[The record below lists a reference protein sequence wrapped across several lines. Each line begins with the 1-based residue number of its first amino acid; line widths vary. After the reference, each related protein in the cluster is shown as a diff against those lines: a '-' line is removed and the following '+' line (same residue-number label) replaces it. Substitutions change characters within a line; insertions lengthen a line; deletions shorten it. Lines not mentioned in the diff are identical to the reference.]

1 MTKRIQITLLLR
13 GALLFVAVHSLI
25 LGGTIYFF
33 TTFFYQLFFGVD
45 PENFFFVKQAGLFL
59 SLMGLFYLLPVFDL
73 ERFKPVIFL
82 IVFSKVVAVTFLI
95 LNAHLTPSAFMIY
108 LAALGDGT
116 MAAALTVLFLMRTKF
131 PENGA

>member
-1 MTKRIQITLLLR
+1 MEKGIRIKLLLR
-13 GALLFVAVHSLI
+13 GTLLFVGVHSLL
-25 LGGTIYFF
+25 LGSTIYFF
-33 TTFFYQLFFGVD
+33 TTPFYQFFFGVD

-59 SLMGLFYLLPVFDL
+59 SLMGLFYLLPVFNL

-116 MAAALTVLFLMRTKF
+116 MAAALTILLLIRTKF
-131 PENGA
+131 TEKGA

>member
-1 MTKRIQITLLLR
+1 MSRGLGDVYKRQTL
-13 GALLFVAVHSLI
+13 
-25 LGGTIYFF
+25 
-33 TTFFYQLFFGVD
+33 FYQFFFGVD
-45 PENFFFVKQAGLFL
+45 PENFFFVKQSGLFL

-73 ERFKPVIFL
+73 ERYKPLVFI
-82 IVFSKVVAVTFLI
+82 IVFSKVAAVTFLV

-116 MAAALTVLFLMRTKF
+116 MAAALILLFLMRTKL

>member
-13 GALLFVAVHSLI
+13 GALLFVAVHSLL

-33 TTFFYQLFFGVD
+33 TTLFYQFFFGVD
-45 PENFFFVKQAGLFL
+45 PENFFFVKQSGLFL

-73 ERFKPVIFL
+73 ERFKPLIFI
-82 IVFSKVVAVTFLI
+82 IVFSKVAAVTFLV

-116 MAAALTVLFLMRTKF
+116 MAAALILLFLMRTKL